1 MKNLMTIAKKNSL
14 RAALI
19 LPLAGFAAFTGC
31 SSIDGNAGNQPV
43 VKAQVATYMQQN
55 QEKPAS
61 TTADTD
67 EDPGYEWFY

>member
-31 SSIDGNAGNQPV
+31 SSIGGNAGNQPV
-43 VKAQVATYMQQN
+43 VKARVATFMQQTL
-55 QEKPAS
+55 EKPAS
-61 TTADTD
+61 TTADSD